1 MKRISLKRITTVAAI
16 IISAAVLLGGCFGAA
31 VGTGAWVATAASDK
45 RGLKNATIDLAIR
58 TRINNLW
65 LDYSEELITKA
76 NITIFKGR
84 VLLTGIVSTE
94 KLRMNAVRLAWQAKG
109 TKEVINE
116 IQVSNVNSITDYA
129 RDGWISA
136 QLKTTLALDKQ
147 VAAINYSIEVVR
159 GSVYLLGIAV
169 TPTELERVKNHARQI
184 KYVRRVVSYVI
195 IENAKNTS
203 L

>member
-1 MKRISLKRITTVAAI
+1 MKILSLKRITTLAAI
-16 IISAAVLLGGCFGAA
+16 MFSAAVLLGGCFGAA

-45 RGLKNATIDLAIR
+45 RGLKNAAIDLAIR

-65 LDYSEELITKA
+65 LGYSEELITKA

-84 VLLTGIVSTE
+84 VLLTGIVSGE
-94 KLRMNAVRLAWQAKG
+94 QLRMDAVRLAWQAKG

-116 IQVSNVNSITDYA
+116 IQVSKLNSITDYA
-129 RDGWISA
+129 RDSWISA
-136 QLKTTLALDKQ
+136 QLKTTLALDKG
-147 VAAINYSIEVVR
+147 VAAINYSIDVVG

-169 TPTELERVKNHARQI
+169 APAELERVKNHARQI

-195 IENAKNTS
+195 VENAKITS
-203 L
+203 

>member
-1 MKRISLKRITTVAAI
+1 
-16 IISAAVLLGGCFGAA
+16 
-31 VGTGAWVATAASDK
+31 
-45 RGLKNATIDLAIR
+45 
-58 TRINNLW
+58 
-65 LDYSEELITKA
+65 
-76 NITIFKGR
+76 
-84 VLLTGIVSTE
+84 
-94 KLRMNAVRLAWQAKG
+94 MNAVRLAWQAKG

-116 IQVSNVNSITDYA
+116 IRVSNVNSITDYA

-136 QLKTTLALDKQ
+136 QLKTALALDKQ

>member
-1 MKRISLKRITTVAAI
+1 MRRMSLIRITTIAAT
-16 IISAAVLLGGCFGAA
+16 IISTAVLLGGCFGAA

-45 RGLKNATIDLAIR
+45 RGLKNAAIDLAIR

-116 IQVSNVNSITDYA
+116 IRVSNVNSITDYA